1 LKQGAGWPPLPLGPL
16 AGAWGGMSS
25 AVVAHEP
32 EPAIHTVSP
41 SGRRTARARGPNQRR
56 STSTA
61 PEESTD
67 GQAAGWSDPNRTVAF
82 SDAVFAII
90 ITLLVLDLVPPD
102 WQPGSLLAT
111 LMDRWPTYAA
121 YIAAYLS
128 VGVVWMNHA
137 AAFRHIRWMD
147 RRLTWINLA
156 VLFTTGLLP
165 FPTAVLARAMGAGSL
180 ADERIA
186 VGLYGALGVLT
197 TLSWLLF
204 FHYMNRRPELLVDET
219 AHVFFAGERSVIG
232 SVLYLG
238 GALLGVVVSPLLAL
252 AIFVGVPIFFALT
265 SEGLPAW
272 LGARRRG

>member
-1 LKQGAGWPPLPLGPL
+1 
-16 AGAWGGMSS
+16 M
-25 AVVAHEP
+25 VVAHEP
-32 EPAIHTVSP
+32 GPANRTVSD
-41 SGRRTARARGPNQRR
+41 SGAGPTGASSLSQRR
-56 STSTA
+56 SPRTA
-61 PEESTD
+61 PEEPTD
-67 GQAAGWSDPNRTVAF
+67 KQAAGWSDPSRAVAF
-82 SDAVFAII
+82 SDGVFAII
-90 ITLLVLDLVPPD
+90 ITLLVLDLFPSD
-102 WQPGSLLAT
+102 WQPGRLLAR
-111 LMDRWPTYAA
+111 LIDRWPTYAA

-128 VGVVWMNHA
+128 IGVVWMNHA

-147 RRLTWINLA
+147 RGLTWINLA

-204 FHYMNRRPELLVDET
+204 FNYMNRHPELLVDET
-219 AHVFFAGERSVIG
+219 ARVFFAGERSVIG

-252 AIFVGVPIFFALT
+252 AIFIGVPIFFALT

-272 LGARRRG
+272 LGVRRGA